1 MPKSNQELIVAGLFR
16 MAWSFLFIFTGPALF
31 VGKGTTGPWY
41 WTALAV
47 ALMGTGAGLA
57 VWGLRMV
64 MKGFFGK

>member
-1 MPKSNQELIVAGLFR
+1 